1 MPAASRGRID
11 SAHGRPVPTENDRRR
26 SQSVRGPLARLD
38 RSREELA
45 KAWLVRLIERASL
58 EEIRD
63 LPTERL
69 ARELPELISDLVRA
83 CSETNG
89 DPYDL
94 TEEQTERATALAGLR
109 AGREA
114 GTAAELTRDVAA
126 LQSVLLH
133 ALRDELVE
141 SDPAR
146 FAEAAERLAEATGAV
161 QAAAVEELVRS
172 RSRELESQANTD
184 ALTGLHNLRYLQRQM
199 AQLLEVS
206 KRYEQPFAFLLID
219 IDGLKR
225 INDAHGHQAG
235 DRVLMQVAMSL
246 RRSVRNVDTAARLGG
261 DEFSVLA
268 PQQDSKKA
276 AVLAERLAAAA
287 RDEVV
292 PP

>member
-26 SQSVRGPLARLD
+26 SQHVRGPLARLD

-69 ARELPELISDLVRA
+69 ARELPELISDLGRA
-83 CSETNG
+83 CSENNG
-89 DPYDL
+89 APYEL
-94 TEEQTERATALAGLR
+94 TEEQTERASSLAALR

-133 ALRDELVE
+133 ALRDELAE
-141 SDPAR
+141 ADPAR

-161 QAAAVEELVRS
+161 QAGAGEGVGGSRAREVGAPAQTDGAV
-172 RSRELESQANTD
+172 
-184 ALTGLHNLRYLQRQM
+184 GPLHHPHL
-199 AQLLEVS
+199 
-206 KRYEQPFAFLLID
+206 
-219 IDGLKR
+219 
-225 INDAHGHQAG
+225 
-235 DRVLMQVAMSL
+235 
-246 RRSVRNVDTAARLGG
+246 
-261 DEFSVLA
+261 
-268 PQQDSKKA
+268 PQ
-276 AVLAERLAAAA
+276 
-287 RDEVV
+287 
-292 PP
+292 